1 MNTSRLAATG
11 AFAVY
16 MLGLL
21 LVFVGERIVA
31 GAPVVR
37 AIVTLLGLVAITGVT
52 AFRWWNVSVGRR
64 TKTHD
69 AVQIER
75 MMAILCS
82 VGLLAVLMYFLTAQ
96 PVSDWVGIGSLQG
109 ATRRRVETV
118 ITVLWV
124 IMLLLSVVPQWF
136 AELAL
141 LPMRDAA
148 HVEWRRV
155 RGASQA
161 GLTLALA
168 ASYGSLLVY
177 VADELDVRGDYSF
190 FKTSTPSES
199 TIAMTKNLT
208 DQVQVLT
215 FFPPVNDVHNEV
227 MGYLRELQ
235 AKAPGI
241 DVQVHDRLVSPELA
255 EQMHVTE
262 DGVIV
267 VVREKQSEIVEVGTK
282 MERARQGLKTLD
294 SKVQQALGKVL
305 RNQRVAYLTVGHG
318 ELNDTRRDGV
328 EQGRT
333 ARGVRE
339 LLQVQNYNIR
349 DLGLVQGLGSDVPED
364 ATMLLILGPTEPFAP
379 EELKSIKRYL
389 TRGGRALI
397 ALEPEGKSNN
407 KLLASMVGL
416 EFDPA
421 VLCHSENHGIRRRN
435 ESDQAIIFSNRFA
448 SHPAVAT
455 LARLGS
461 RALFFIGAGSFTK
474 AENAKEN
481 LDIAFVLNS
490 LPATWADTNG
500 NFLYDSPGDKVGI
513 FRLVAAVT
521 QTVAAGNQV
530 SQSDE
535 QPGQGAQQDGSDGH
549 ETNEEPNQADSPSD
563 SDAQQDKGAANEPK
577 QMRALMVADS
587 DALSDATLMNPSN
600 FNGNPQFVVDA
611 IRWLAGDE
619 GEQGVVESSDDVRIQ
634 HTKQQDKA
642 YFYLTIF
649 GAPALVLGVG
659 LWISRKGR
667 RRGERRKA

>member
-1 MNTSRLAATG
+1 MNTSRLAASG
-11 AFAVY
+11 AFAAY

-21 LVFVGERIVA
+21 LVFVGERVVA
-31 GAPVVR
+31 GTSVVR
-37 AIVTLLGLVAITGVT
+37 AIVTLLGIVAITGVT
-52 AFRWWNVSVGRR
+52 AFRWRNVSVVRR
-64 TKTHD
+64 TKTRD

-82 VGLLAVLMYFLTAQ
+82 VGLFAILLYFLTAQ
-96 PVSDWVGIGSLQG
+96 PVADWVGIGSLQA
-109 ATRRRVETV
+109 ATRRRVDTV
-118 ITVLWV
+118 ITVVWV
-124 IMLLLSVVPQWF
+124 ILLLLSVVPQWF

-155 RGASQA
+155 RGAAQA
-161 GLTLALA
+161 GLTLAFA

-215 FFPPVNDVHNEV
+215 FFPPVNDVHDEV

-255 EQMHVTE
+255 EKMHVTE

-267 VVREKQSEIVEVGTK
+267 VVREKQSEIVELGTK

-318 ELNDTRRDGV
+318 ELNDTRRDGA
-328 EQGRT
+328 EQGRS

-339 LLQVQNYNIR
+339 LLQMQNYDIR
-349 DLGLVQGLGSDVPED
+349 DLGLVQGLGRDVPED
-364 ATMLLILGPTEPFAP
+364 ATMLLVLGATEPFAI

-407 KLLASMVGL
+407 APLASMVGL

-461 RALFFIGAGSFTK
+461 RAVFFIGAGSFTK
-474 AENAKEN
+474 AEKANESF
-481 LDIAFVLNS
+481 DVSFVLNS

-500 NFLYDSPGDKVGI
+500 NFLYDSPGDKMGI
-513 FRLVAAVT
+513 FRLVGAITQSIPAAK
-521 QTVAAGNQV
+521 QEQ
-530 SQSDE
+530 QSDE
-535 QPGQGAQQDGSDGH
+535 PPGQGTQQRDGDEH
-549 ETNEEPNQADSPSD
+549 EVNEKPNKADTLSD
-563 SDAQQDKGAANEPK
+563 SDVQKDKGATAEAK

-619 GEQGVVESSDDVRIQ
+619 GEQGVIESSDDVRIQ

-659 LWISRKGR
+659 LWLSRRWR
-667 RRGERRKA
+667 RRGERSKA